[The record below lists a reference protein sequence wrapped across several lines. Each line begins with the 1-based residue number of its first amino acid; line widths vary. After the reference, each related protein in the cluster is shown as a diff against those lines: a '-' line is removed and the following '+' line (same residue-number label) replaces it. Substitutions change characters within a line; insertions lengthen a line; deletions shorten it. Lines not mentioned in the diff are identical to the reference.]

1 MRAIRI
7 HQPGGPEAMRLDE
20 LDEGAPGEGEALV
33 DIEAAGVNFID
44 VYQRAGRYPGPLP
57 LALGL
62 EGAGTVR
69 AVGPGVALKPGQRVA
84 WAGVQG
90 SYATHVFAPA
100 DRLVPLPDEVDTQ
113 TAAAAMLQGMTA
125 HYLVTS
131 TFALTAEHTCVVHA
145 AAGGVGLLLCQLGK
159 RAGARVIA
167 TCGSERKAELA
178 RRAGASEVI
187 LYTEADFSAEVKR
200 LTGGVG
206 ADVIYDSV
214 GAQTFERGLDCL
226 APRGMMVL
234 FGQSSGP
241 APAIDPQA
249 LGPKGSLFLTR
260 PSLFHYIAT
269 REALLA
275 RAGDVLSWIA
285 TGELSIAVDRCLEL
299 ERAAEAH
306 SLLEARQ
313 TSGKLLLAP

>member
-7 HQPGGPEAMRLDE
+7 HQPGGPDAIRLDE
-20 LDEGAPGEGEALV
+20 LEAPAPGEGEALV
-33 DIEAAGVNFID
+33 EVEAAGVNFID
-44 VYQRAGRYPGPLP
+44 VYQRTGRYPAPLP

-69 AVGPGVALKPGQRVA
+69 AVGPAARLAPGDRVA
-84 WAGVQG
+84 WASAQG
-90 SYATHVFAPA
+90 SYATHLIART
-100 DRLVPLPDEVDTQ
+100 DRLVRVPDEVDTR

-125 HYLVTS
+125 HYLTTS
-131 TFALTAEHTCVVHA
+131 TFPLAEGHTCVVHA

-159 RAGARVIA
+159 RAGARVIG

-178 RRAGASEVI
+178 RRAGATDVVV
-187 LYTEADFSAEVKR
+187 YTEADFSAEVMR
-200 LTGGVG
+200 LTDGRG

-241 APAIDPQA
+241 APAVDPQA
-249 LGPKGSLFLTR
+249 LGHKGSLFLTR

-269 REALLA
+269 REALEA
-275 RAGDVLSWIA
+275 RARELFAWIA
-285 TGELSIAVDRCLEL
+285 AGELSIAIWRTLEL

-306 SLLEARQ
+306 RLLEARQ
-313 TSGKLLLAP
+313 TSGKLLLIP